1 MPMTTYQ
8 TVTKQDYLSLI
19 NTIGIGVQVK
29 ELYLAK
35 GMKDMADYIASQLE
49 VLYIRKALI
58 KEAME
63 QK

>member
-1 MPMTTYQ
+1 MATTYQ
-8 TVTKQDYLSLI
+8 TVTKKDYLSLI

-29 ELYLAK
+29 ELYLAQ

-58 KEAME
+58 KEALE